1 MKKVT
6 IALVCGMFVFTAAA
20 LFANAKLQTAHKG
33 YKGFKAITKC
43 ADCHNDTTKLEKKKG
58 ADYKALLKTPSC
70 AGQGC
75 HK

>member
-1 MKKVT
+1 MR
-6 IALVCGMFVFTAAA
+6 MR
-20 LFANAKLQTAHKG
+20 
-33 YKGFKAITKC
+33 TKC